1 VAPVSNRLPAA
12 ERRKQL
18 LDVAMTVFAD
28 SGYHGASMNDVA
40 STAGVTKPVLYQHFH
55 SKQDLYSELI
65 DDVGS
70 RLSSIVVA
78 AAKSANDP
86 FTQTV
91 AALAAYFNFV
101 EKNQREFKLLFG
113 RGAAREED
121 RVNGPQLVEKRMAEV
136 AEALLDGLN
145 QNVSARQTA
154 TVAKA
159 IVAMAEGVCRHWIA
173 QQDDRIPADEL
184 AFEIGSLIIHGLSG
198 LAR

>member
-1 VAPVSNRLPAA
+1 MSNRLPAA

-28 SGYHGASMNDVA
+28 NGYHGASMNDVA

-86 FTQTV
+86 FTQTG

-136 AEALLDGLN
+136 AEALLDELN

-154 TVAKA
+154 TVAQA

>member
-1 VAPVSNRLPAA
+1 MSNRLPAA
-12 ERRKQL
+12 KRRKQL

-28 SGYHGASMNDVA
+28 NGYHGASMNDVA

-91 AALAAYFNFV
+91 AALSAYFNFV

-121 RVNGPQLVEKRMAEV
+121 REN
-136 AEALLDGLN
+136 
-145 QNVSARQTA
+145 
-154 TVAKA
+154 
-159 IVAMAEGVCRHWIA
+159 
-173 QQDDRIPADEL
+173 
-184 AFEIGSLIIHGLSG
+184 SG
-198 LAR
+198 D

>member
-1 VAPVSNRLPAA
+1 
-12 ERRKQL
+12 
-18 LDVAMTVFAD
+18 MTVFAD

-78 AAKSANDP
+78 AAKSASDP

-154 TVAKA
+154 TAAKA

-173 QQDDRIPADEL
+173 QHDDRISADEL